1 MEIIDYDYID
11 NHVDKSV
18 DTYSPTCGDVERIVK
33 LDEEGN
39 EIIEFVGVNYK
50 ILESTRG
57 SVFDYQLDKLLAA
70 GVDPAFPVHT
80 GMNSRI
86 EGTSVVHS
94 IMEDINTADIDSI
107 LGNS

>member
-1 MEIIDYDYID
+1 MVTIDYDYIN

-18 DTYSPTCGDVERIVK
+18 DVFSPPCGDVERIVK
-33 LDEEGN
+33 HDEQGN

-50 ILESTRG
+50 MLESTRG

-80 GMNSRI
+80 GFNSRI
-86 EGTSVVHS
+86 EGAGA
-94 IMEDINTADIDSI
+94 IQQMNLEIEQIFNTES
-107 LGNS
+107 